1 MEKKLYRDEY
11 RKKIGGVCAG
21 LAEYFDMDVAIIRAL
36 FVLTFIFMG
45 TGFMAYIVLWIVI
58 PNKGV
63 GYFNPNVDYRVP
75 PQQPF
80 TPFDANRPAS
90 PGAPFEPVFPKKT
103 STPAGIIFGCILIF
117 FGAVFLFHELGI
129 FRFWHVARLWPAIL
143 VVGGLA
149 MIASGQKRQ
158 PWEKEGWQNTTA
170 EPEANT
176 TEQPLNTEE
185 KKDDNFNNTPPII

>member
-80 TPFDANRPAS
+80 APFDANRPAS
-90 PGAPFEPVFPKKT
+90 PGAAFEPVFPKKHQHLLA
-103 STPAGIIFGCILIF
+103 SFL
-117 FGAVFLFHELGI
+117 AVSLYFLGQCSCFMN
-129 FRFWHVARLWPAIL
+129 W
-143 VVGGLA
+143 
-149 MIASGQKRQ
+149 ASFVSGM
-158 PWEKEGWQNTTA
+158 WQGYGR
-170 EPEANT
+170 
-176 TEQPLNTEE
+176 
-185 KKDDNFNNTPPII
+185 

>member
-21 LAEYFDMDVAIIRAL
+21 LAEYFDIDVAIVRAL
-36 FVLTFIFMG
+36 FVITFFAG
-45 TGFMAYIVLWIVI
+45 GSSFLAYFVLWIVV
-58 PNKGV
+58 PTKSAA
-63 GYFNPNVDYRVP
+63 YFNPTVDYRVP

-80 TPFDANRPAS
+80 N
-90 PGAPFEPVFPKKT
+90 PFEDKGTVNQGQPFVPLTPKKT

-129 FRFWHVARLWPAIL
+129 FRFWHVARLWPVIL

-149 MIASGQKRQ
+149 MIVSGQKKQ
-158 PWEKEGWQNTTA
+158 PWEKEGWQNTAA
-170 EPEANT
+170 EPEVNA
-176 TEQPLNTEE
+176 TEQPLSTEE
-185 KKDDNFNNTPPII
+185 KKDDNFNNTPPTV